1 MRYWRFLY
9 TGEQD
14 CYANMALDEAV
25 LLSVESGK
33 APPTVR
39 VYRWNAPSI
48 SIGYKQRVSLQ
59 DNLSVPLVRRPTGG
73 RAVFH
78 DDEYT
83 ISVAARYED
92 FEGSSGLLDT
102 YSLISSA
109 ILMALRSF
117 GVDAELVPR
126 KTAVKNSKTPIC
138 FEIASVYELT
148 CSGEK
153 IVGSAQR
160 RLKNGFLQ
168 QSSIPFDIDMSRFP
182 PTQEIFKNTYASSSK
197 NVKFLKNFIKRI
209 PDETEVVHSF
219 RNSFEQALNIKFEE
233 NKLCADEVNAAHTLR
248 EKKYSQK
255 HWNHLRQHVELDM
268 S

>member
-1 MRYWRFLY
+1 
-9 TGEQD
+9 
-14 CYANMALDEAV
+14 MAIDEAI

-39 VYRWNAPSI
+39 MYRWNAPSI

-59 DNLSVPLVRRPTGG
+59 DDLSVSLVRRPTGG
-73 RAVFH
+73 RAVLH

-83 ISVAARYED
+83 VSVAARYED
-92 FEGSSGLLDT
+92 FDGSSGLLDT
-102 YSLISSA
+102 YLLISSA

-148 CSGEK
+148 CGGEK

-160 RLKNGFLQ
+160 RLKEGFLQ
-168 QSSIPFDIDMSRFP
+168 QSSMPFDIDMSRFP
-182 PTQEIFKNTYASSSK
+182 PTQEIFKSTHNASSK
-197 NVKFLKNFIKRI
+197 NIKFLKDLVKRV

-219 RNSFEQALNIKFEE
+219 RSSFEKALNIEFKG
-233 NKLCADEVNAAHTLR
+233 NSLSDDEINSARILR
-248 EKKYSQK
+248 ERKYSQK
-255 HWNHLRQHVELDM
+255 NWNYFRQHIELDM
-268 S
+268 D